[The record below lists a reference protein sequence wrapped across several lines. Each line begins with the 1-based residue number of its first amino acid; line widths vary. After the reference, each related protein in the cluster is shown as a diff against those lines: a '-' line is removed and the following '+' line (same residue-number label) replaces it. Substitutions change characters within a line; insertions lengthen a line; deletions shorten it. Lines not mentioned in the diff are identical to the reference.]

1 MTHQPLHRT
10 SRIPRLAR
18 YSALGVIASFS
29 LLGFGRSVIAQESN
43 FGRFS
48 LNLKTQGAVV
58 DGTTGGSTSL
68 SAITTNLDRD
78 DNQCFGF
85 GDPRPDHILNLEK
98 PVDRLK
104 LTINSR
110 GTDTTLVIQAP
121 DGSFL
126 CADDFGN
133 SKDAG
138 LESPTWKSGQY
149 KLWIGTVRP
158 GQRHAYQ
165 LSVQAN

>member
-1 MTHQPLHRT
+1 MTHQPYTTPSIATPAR
-10 SRIPRLAR
+10 RLF
-18 YSALGVIASFS
+18 ALGAIASLS
-29 LLGFGRSVIAQESN
+29 LLGFGNRAIAQESN

-48 LNLKTQGAVV
+48 LNPKTRVAVV

-68 SAITTNLDRD
+68 SAITTNLDRN

-85 GDPRPDHILNLEK
+85 GDPRPDHILNLEQ
-98 PVDRLK
+98 PADRLK
-104 LTINSR
+104 VMINSR

-138 LESPTWKSGQY
+138 LESPTWKPGLY

>member
-1 MTHQPLHRT
+1 MTHHTAPIVVRT
-10 SRIPRLAR
+10 RRLGQ
-18 YSALGVIASFS
+18 YLALVPIALLS
-29 LLGFGRSVIAQESN
+29 LLGPAAIAQESN

-48 LNLKTQGAVV
+48 LNAKTRAAVV

-85 GDPRPDHILNLEK
+85 GDPRPDHILSLEK
-98 PVDRLK
+98 PVDRLR
-104 LTINSR
+104 LMINSR

>member
-1 MTHQPLHRT
+1 MTHQHSHPAA
-10 SRIPRLAR
+10 RIPRLAR
-18 YSALGVIASFS
+18 YLALGAIVSLS
-29 LLGFGRSVIAQESN
+29 LLGLGNRAIAQESN

-48 LNLKTQGAVV
+48 LNAKTRVAVV

-78 DNQCFGF
+78 ENQCFGF

-98 PVDRLK
+98 PADRLK
-104 LTINSR
+104 VMINSR
-110 GTDTTLVIQAP
+110 GTDTTLVIQTP

>member
-1 MTHQPLHRT
+1 MTHQPSHPTARM
-10 SRIPRLAR
+10 PRLAR
-18 YSALGVIASFS
+18 YATLGAIASLS
-29 LLGFGRSVIAQESN
+29 LLGFGQGAIAQESN

-48 LNLKTQGAVV
+48 LNAKTRVAVV

-78 DNQCFGF
+78 ENQCFGF

-98 PVDRLK
+98 PADRLK
-104 LTINSR
+104 VTINSR

-138 LESPTWKSGQY
+138 LESPSWQSGQY